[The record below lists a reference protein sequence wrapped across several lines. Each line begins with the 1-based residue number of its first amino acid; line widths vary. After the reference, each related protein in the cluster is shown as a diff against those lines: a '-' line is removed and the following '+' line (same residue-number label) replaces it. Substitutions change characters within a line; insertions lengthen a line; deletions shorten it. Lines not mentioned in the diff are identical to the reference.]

1 MRVVHVSTF
10 DTVGGAARAMSG
22 LHRALIGQGIDS
34 LALVQEKRGTD
45 PSVVEA
51 SSRGILRRHAWR
63 QIADT
68 WPLLF
73 YRKKSVMHW
82 TRGRVGS
89 GAVNRLAEFR
99 ADIVH
104 LHWIGRGFLSVKE
117 IGALPGPVVWTLH
130 DSWAFTGG
138 CHVPLDCVR
147 YRERCGAC
155 PQLGSR
161 IERDVS
167 RATWDLKQRAWRDLQ
182 LTVVTPSRWLAACAG
197 ASGLFRE
204 RRIVTIPN
212 GVDHRVFYPEDRAA
226 ARAALDLP
234 RERRLVLFGAMHADL
249 DRNKGLHLLKA
260 ALSSRAWD
268 ADLAVFGASSPRAA
282 ADFGLR
288 THARGIV
295 SDPAELRRLY
305 SAADVLALPSIQEN
319 YPNMILES
327 MACGTPV
334 VAFDAGG
341 IPEMIEPGTTGFLA
355 RAHDPRALAESIAAA
370 LESGHAMRAAC
381 RAKIERAC
389 TLEHMARAYRDL
401 YEAALT

>member
-10 DTVGGAARAMSG
+10 DDIGGAGRAMSG
-22 LHRALIGQGIDS
+22 LHRALMGEGIDS
-34 LALVQEKRGTD
+34 RVLVQEKRSAD
-45 PSVVEA
+45 PTVVEA
-51 SSRGILRRHAWR
+51 TARGILRRHAWR

-68 WPLLF
+68 WPLMF
-73 YRKKSVMHW
+73 YRKKTVMHW
-82 TRGRVGS
+82 TCGRVGS
-89 GAVNRLAEFR
+89 RIVGRIAAFH

-104 LHWIGRGFLSVKE
+104 LHWIGRGFLSVNE
-117 IGALPGPVVWTLH
+117 IGALRGPVVWTLH

-138 CHVPLDCVR
+138 CHVPFACTR

-161 IERDVS
+161 IERDIS
-167 RATWDLKQRAWRDLQ
+167 RATWERKQRAWRDLK

-197 ASGLFRE
+197 ASSLFRD

-226 ARAALDLP
+226 ARIALGLP
-234 RERRLVLFGAMHADL
+234 LDRRIILFGAMHADR

-260 ALSSRAWD
+260 ALASRAWD
-268 ADLAVFGASSPRAA
+268 ADLVIFGASSPRAS
-282 ADFGLR
+282 ADLGLR
-288 THARGIV
+288 THSRGIV
-295 SDPAELRRLY
+295 SDFSELRRLY
-305 SAADVLALPSIQEN
+305 NAADVLALPSIQEN

-341 IPEMIEPGTTGFLA
+341 IPEMIEPGITGFLA
-355 RAHDPRALAESIAAA
+355 RAHDPRALAEAIAAA
-370 LESGHAMRAAC
+370 LELGRAMRAAC
-381 RAKIERAC
+381 RAAIERAC
-389 TLEHMARAYRDL
+389 TSEHMARAYREL
-401 YEAALT
+401 YEEALI